1 MIPLPTAQADKFI
14 STLCTKKKSSLEIG
28 LVFLTAKFDTALLF
42 KSIATLMK
50 GRAAV
55 AEVSS
60 AVSAVQCSAVLIH
73 A

>member
-1 MIPLPTAQADKFI
+1 LIPLPTAQADKFI

-60 AVSAVQCSAVLIH
+60 AVSAVQCSAV
-73 A
+73 